1 MRTLR
6 TRRLRRALRDWMLGL
21 GLFAVL
27 ATGLAGDPRTWTA
40 TSASAA
46 DTAIARAIDVT
57 SPPGPA
63 AENAMVAT
71 LLRAPALPIDSSRG
85 SAILILG
92 LTFSL
97 MFAFNLEIWR
107 HLRRVY
113 ASPRRGAWRR
123 GL

>member
-1 MRTLR
+1 
-6 TRRLRRALRDWMLGL
+6 MLGL

-27 ATGLAGDPRTWTA
+27 AVGLAGDPRTWSA
-40 TSASAA
+40 TSAAA
-46 DTAIARAIDVT
+46 SDTAITRAIDMT

-63 AENAMVAT
+63 AENSMVAA
-71 LLRAPALPIDSSRG
+71 LLRAPAIAADLASGPGRG

-97 MFAFNLEIWR
+97 MFAFNLALWR

-113 ASPRRGAWRR
+113 ASPRRGEWRR
-123 GL
+123 GR